1 MQCSWLCA
9 QLAWHALVNALNYHS
24 ACVAYNGMLF
34 VLFGVP
40 VDVVGVVGVVGVHV
54 VRVRVVVVVV
64 VRVVHVVRV
73 IVGRSYLDVQTG
85 LKHNKNS
92 TFGSLETRSS

>member
-54 VRVRVVVVVV
+54 VHVRVVVVVV
-64 VRVVHVVRV
+64 VRVVHVV
-73 IVGRSYLDVQTG
+73 QT
-85 LKHNKNS
+85 
-92 TFGSLETRSS
+92 TQM

>member
-1 MQCSWLCA
+1 
-9 QLAWHALVNALNYHS
+9 
-24 ACVAYNGMLF
+24 MLF

-54 VRVRVVVVVV
+54 VHVRVVVVVVV